1 MLVYIYS
8 CNRYVVPHVQSPFK
22 TNNCHVDQT
31 HVDTPRTQH
40 PHIASIMMSKYTAM
54 ATQHIPHDPF
64 LIKQLTTSLMRLH
77 PRLRLP
83 LTKILPKCIPLRGNS
98 SIILRVGKSRIR
110 FSEKVDIRFFRATEI
125 PTAMRLSVSFP
136 WNAFVVCSRD
146 LWLSDALCQND
157 GRETYVLLGR

>member
-1 MLVYIYS
+1 
-8 CNRYVVPHVQSPFK
+8 
-22 TNNCHVDQT
+22 
-31 HVDTPRTQH
+31 
-40 PHIASIMMSKYTAM
+40 MSKYTAM

-125 PTAMRLSVSFP
+125 PTAMSLSVSFP
-136 WNAFVVCSRD
+136 WNAFIVCSRD
-146 LWLSDALCQND
+146 LWLNDALCQND